1 MGMRL
6 VAKRIPAVARAQ
18 PFGGTALC
26 TAPGDLTPLP
36 GLGSFARLRILPLD
50 EGRCPT
56 TGGTDFDCVVRHA
69 LDNRFG
75 AILIVTDGMGGFEL
89 RGEARRAGLRIF
101 VLLTED
107 VRYGSRD
114 LVEAAERSWLLD
126 DVVGAED
133 DGAWPG
139 LRP

>member
-50 EGRCPT
+50 ERRCP
-56 TGGTDFDCVVRHA
+56 R
-69 LDNRFG
+69 LDQFRQGSERSCGVFLHRNWPPWVSSFIIG
-75 AILIVTDGMGGFEL
+75 PLAHWLVWTSIVTTSRRSQRPAESGLDGRISSDL
-89 RGEARRAGLRIF
+89 TRHDRIRR
-101 VLLTED
+101 
-107 VRYGSRD
+107 
-114 LVEAAERSWLLD
+114 
-126 DVVGAED
+126 
-133 DGAWPG
+133 
-139 LRP
+139 